1 MRARLTVRW
10 RINDW
15 FSQFCGR
22 YPQISVEASAPP
34 TTALRK
40 SLRHARTTGC
50 GRSATVVFG
59 GRDQRTYTSVCSPI
73 SSPSSTSIPR
83 YLTVLS
89 SFVCPT
95 FLLIPAGAVP
105 VDRGGVRA

>member
-1 MRARLTVRW
+1 
-10 RINDW
+10 
-15 FSQFCGR
+15 
-22 YPQISVEASAPP
+22 
-34 TTALRK
+34 
-40 SLRHARTTGC
+40 
-50 GRSATVVFG
+50 VFG
-59 GRDQRTYTSVCSPI
+59 GRDQRTYTSVCSAI

-89 SFVCPT
+89 SFVRPT

>member
-1 MRARLTVRW
+1 MNHDGAV
-10 RINDW
+10 
-15 FSQFCGR
+15 Q
-22 YPQISVEASAPP
+22 
-34 TTALRK
+34 
-40 SLRHARTTGC
+40 
-50 GRSATVVFG
+50 ATVVFG
-59 GRDQRTYTSVCSPI
+59 GRDQRTYTSVCSAI

-83 YLTVLS
+83 HLTVLS